1 MLRRWKSEVYTH
13 EDIVIQRYDW
23 LLNWSMKLTGHNREE
38 AEDLVHDA
46 FVEFTLS
53 APDLGS
59 IQNLEGYL
67 YGMLRNIHVSRVRRA
82 IRIERKSASL
92 LEYDSA
98 EIWLR
103 SVHIDSLIHARE
115 LLRSV
120 CDYACERKE
129 TSKAGSILILRFFH
143 AYYPGE
149 IARIALCPRRA
160 VDDWMLI
167 ARKEARRHIEQVTT
181 APTMERLPGASAHS
195 GDDFIDTLRR
205 LIFESKKGNCLSE
218 REIQDRYHR
227 PDQQALDR
235 RQLAHISACPDCL
248 ERINRN
254 LDLPPLSDRFP
265 TDTLGND
272 IGGAESSPG
281 RKPVAETRVKSCR
294 RLARAVYHH
303 EPREL
308 TIMVNGFFTASET
321 LQARLSE
328 RILALHPTERLSVV
342 EAFSE
347 QGVRLLG
354 LNVEPPPDG
363 LLEQAARVD
372 LSEGRYLAL
381 SIGFKGSNPSLKSSY
396 YDPNCIEPTL
406 LERVSEASR
415 PNPRLSP
422 NRSSVLSE
430 QVSPLLPPGRPRS
443 EEVPR
448 GRSLFR
454 MLLDALSAGMR
465 PASVTAALA
474 IIMAAIIIALHLKT
488 TTVSAAELLRQAVA
502 ADDKL
507 TRQPDTVLHRRLV
520 LEERTMAPPVFVIR
534 RQLDI
539 WTNPAAG
546 LKGCRVYDD
555 NGLLLAGEWVN
566 SAGVHSIYRRDTSTQ
581 LQDSGETDLS
591 AVIDSGEIWRIG
603 LSARDFLSLAGQA
616 GTGTVVQGT
625 DSYTINYVFG
635 DSKLARA
642 SLVLNKSGL
651 RAFEETLVVRRPQ
664 GLIQYRFSERSHETV
679 PLGETKTSVFYPDPW
694 IQGAR
699 IQSPAPPD
707 LPGANSLP
715 RSAPEGLPD
724 AAFYSLKLDAV
735 YLLHRAGACLAGQTT
750 FARTES
756 GSLRIQV
763 FVDSDRRK
771 SQVIA
776 ALGSLGGTPGVELE
790 VSTFAE
796 AAARRPSL
804 PADNLIVKR
813 IEVDRDRI
821 PAYPDLARYFSV
833 SHTNSDPGSGDGAAT
848 ESKIERFAAGILKR
862 SRLALLHAWALKR
875 HQEDADG
882 SPVHQQSL
890 LAEMAADHLRVI
902 RDETARLSAE
912 LVPIFG
918 ATEVGEAADQ
928 PGNED
933 FVGPIDR
940 LYEMV
945 LSNENAISM
954 SLTVNASGAIMPEC
968 PIKTAGFWRSLR
980 GAEKLAASMLG
991 INGQKRRV
999 NQSGG

>member
-23 LLNWSMKLTGHNREE
+23 LLNWSMKLTSHNREE

-67 YGMLRNIHVSRVRRA
+67 YGMLRNIYVSRVRRA

-120 CDYACERKE
+120 CDYACERKQ

-181 APTMERLPGASAHS
+181 APAVERVPGASGHS
-195 GDDFIDTLRR
+195 GDDFIDMLRGR
-205 LIFESKKGNCLSE
+205 IFESRKGNCLSE
-218 REIQDRYHR
+218 SQIQERYNR

-235 RQLAHISACPDCL
+235 KQLAHISACPDCL

-281 RKPVAETRVKSCR
+281 RKPTAEARVKSCR

-308 TIMVNGFFTASET
+308 TIMVNGFFAASET
-321 LQARLSE
+321 VQARLSE
-328 RILALHPTERLSVV
+328 RTLALNPTERPSVV

-363 LLEQAARVD
+363 PLEQTARVD

-422 NRSSVLSE
+422 NRSSVSSE

-448 GRSLFR
+448 GRSFIR
-454 MLLDALSAGMR
+454 RLLNALAPGMR
-465 PASVTAALA
+465 PATVTAALA
-474 IIMAAIIIALHLKT
+474 IIMVAIIIAVHFKT

-502 ADDKL
+502 ADDTL
-507 TRQPDTVLHRRLV
+507 TKQHDTVIHRRV
-520 LEERTMAPPVFVIR
+520 VFEERTMTPPAFVIR
-534 RQLDI
+534 RHLDI
-539 WTNPAAG
+539 WTNPGAG

-566 SAGVHSIYRRDTSTQ
+566 SAGVHSIYRRDRSTP

-591 AVIDSGEIWRIG
+591 AIMESGEIWDSGEIWRIG
-603 LSARDFLSLAGQA
+603 LSAKAFLSLAGQA
-616 GTGTVVQGT
+616 GAGTVVQGS

-642 SLVLNKSGL
+642 SLVLNKTGL
-651 RAFEETLVVRRPQ
+651 QAFEETLVVRRPQ
-664 GLIQYRFSERSHETV
+664 GIVQYRFSERSHETV
-679 PLGETKTSVFYPDPW
+679 PLGETKESVFYPDPW
-694 IQGAR
+694 IPGSH
-699 IQSPAPPD
+699 IQSPASLD
-707 LPGANSLP
+707 LPGTNSPP
-715 RSAPEGLPD
+715 RSAPERLPD
-724 AAFYSLKLDAV
+724 AAFYSLKLDAM
-735 YLLHRAGACLAGQTT
+735 YRLHRAGACLGGQTS

-756 GSLRIQV
+756 GNLRIQV

-771 SQVIA
+771 SEVIA
-776 ALGSLGGTPGVELE
+776 ALGSLKGNSPVEVE

-796 AAARRPSL
+796 AAARRPPL

-821 PAYPDLARYFSV
+821 PAYPDLARYFSE
-833 SHTNSDPGSGDGAAT
+833 SHGIADPGSRDGAAT

-862 SRLALLHAWALKR
+862 SRRALMHAWALKH
-875 HQEDADG
+875 HQEDADT
-882 SPVHQQSL
+882 SPGLERSL

-902 RDETARLSAE
+902 RDETARLSAG
-912 LVPIFG
+912 LAPIFG
-918 ATEVGEAADQ
+918 TTAVGETEDQ
-928 PGNED
+928 PGPED
-933 FVGPIDR
+933 FVGSIDR

-945 LSNENAISM
+945 LSNENAIST
-954 SLTVNASGAIMPEC
+954 SLTVNAGGAVVQEY
-968 PIKTAGFWRSLR
+968 PIKMARFCRSLR
-980 GAEKLAASMLG
+980 RTETLAASMLK
-991 INGQKRRV
+991 Q
-999 NQSGG
+999 GG